1 MRKGVTTMKKTIK
14 LQDLDCANC
23 AAKIEDSISKL
34 DGVINVKV
42 NFMSQKMILEAQ
54 DDQFDTIIAQ
64 AKKIAKK
71 IEPDMVIMA

>member
-1 MRKGVTTMKKTIK
+1 MKKTIK

-34 DGVINVKV
+34 DGVTNVKV
-42 NFMSQKMILEAQ
+42 NFISQKMILEAQ